1 MKSKSKIKFEK
12 KSSNISSNEK
22 INENKD
28 QGKILPY
35 FEQNINNNK
44 EEQSKNKESLNNIEK
59 LDNTQKENL
68 KNKSLINNEM
78 LINSSNED
86 NNSIE
91 DKSRN
96 KNVLI
101 TQIKNERKYKKLKLK
116 QNYDNDK
123 NSRTLEDLKE
133 QKKKLKKK
141 MKELEENKSTIEKE
155 SLINLTLIEQNIKRD
170 KLKEIESK
178 TIDTNDKIKKV
189 NYLIKSIS
197 DTENYKNTKNEK
209 IKNFLDNFEKEKEI
223 VESRAKKY
231 SEESKKIKEK
241 MKRDI
246 ESIINKR
253 KKEIDLKEEEEKK
266 QSFENLKKLK
276 ERDKETRL
284 NIEKI
289 KEEKYKG
296 LKVKEHIKNKINFD
310 EKDYL
315 FSQLKEK
322 FLQEEEDY
330 IKTQNIKR
338 KYLMR
343 SIPLEEIRE
352 FQNQYLENKLKF
364 KKVLEEK
371 TEYFKRELNHNYIPN
386 YISHFR
392 EISELNSNR
401 LKLEK
406 ENKEKKIEEQLQA
419 KKDYSLKIL
428 NKKPKISLK
437 LKQEREENI
446 SKLTERKIIR
456 DTLYNH
462 KKNRIILKKRDPN
475 KPLKYNWELKLDKT
489 DFDNSLNNSIE
500 IEKPIKI
507 SLSQSISL
515 RKENLKNNKV
525 KDYLSLL
532 KKEREEKKNKL
543 QNDGKNDNKNWDKI
557 INSSNGNYYEKV
569 NQIKLKAYNL
579 TKDADKKDKLLKKKG
594 GIEKNPQLGQ
604 NIAYLLIDSIEAKLS
619 ILNTVEN

>member
-12 KSSNISSNEK
+12 KSSNVSSNEK

-59 LDNTQKENL
+59 LDNKQKENL

-289 KEEKYKG
+289 KEEKLKG
-296 LKVKEHIKNKINFD
+296 LKIKEHIKDKINNN
-310 EKDYL
+310 ENNYL
-315 FSQLKEK
+315 FNQLKEK
-322 FLQEEEDY
+322 FNQKEEDL
-330 IKTQNIKR
+330 IKNENIKR
-338 KYLMR
+338 KFLMR
-343 SIPLEEIRE
+343 SIPFEEIRE
-352 FQNQYLENKLKF
+352 FEINYLEKKLKYQN
-364 KKVLEEK
+364 VLKEK
-371 TEYFKRELNHNYIPN
+371 SEYFKKEFNENIYIPN

-392 EISELNSNR
+392 ELSEINCNKLKIEREEKRKKIEGQIKTKKVYSERILSEKIPSIN
-401 LKLEK
+401 LKLKK
-406 ENKEKKIEEQLQA
+406 EREDKILKLTEKKI
-419 KKDYSLKIL
+419 KK
-428 NKKPKISLK
+428 
-437 LKQEREENI
+437 
-446 SKLTERKIIR
+446 

-462 KKNRIILKKRDPN
+462 KKNRILLIKRNPN
-475 KPLKYNWELKLDKT
+475 KPLKYNYDLKIDNIE
-489 DFDNSLNNSIE
+489 DNSINKSFE
-500 IEKPIKI
+500 IIKPKRIPL
-507 SLSQSISL
+507 SLSIS
-515 RKENLKNNKV
+515 RKKLTLQKNENKQ
-525 KDYLSLL
+525 KDYLEEL
-532 KKEREEKKNKL
+532 KKKREEKEKNK
-543 QNDGKNDNKNWDKI
+543 G
-557 INSSNGNYYEKV
+557 SYS
-569 NQIKLKAYNL
+569 
-579 TKDADKKDKLLKKKG
+579 
-594 GIEKNPQLGQ
+594 
-604 NIAYLLIDSIEAKLS
+604 
-619 ILNTVEN
+619 